1 MLSGEWSRSFQSIM
15 PPLDSNP
22 SRAAESDVVVL
33 GKRELEC
40 PVSITNRVREDIS
53 GQTLISS
60 DSEVRR
66 WDPSLENCKT
76 GRKMAEK

>member
-1 MLSGEWSRSFQSIM
+1 M

-40 PVSITNRVREDIS
+40 PVFITNRVREDIS

-60 DSEVRR
+60 DSEARM
-66 WDPSLENCKT
+66 WGDPSLENCKT